1 MNAESRSS
9 WVPLVIIAMAQIM
22 MIFNIATLQ
31 VSIDGIASSFNS
43 SATSIGSAIV
53 AYSLV
58 VAGFI
63 MLGARIAQMLGSRRV
78 FRMSVLLFG
87 AAMAI
92 MAVSVGVPMM
102 IAAQVAAGA
111 AAAALVPT
119 LVVLVADNYKSR
131 QQEQALGWLGGAPA
145 MGIVLAFLI
154 AGSLATWLGW
164 RMVFGLLV
172 MFAAGI
178 YKLSDKLSTAVGQP
192 VHVDFVG
199 VALAALSI
207 LFISAGSNSLISWG
221 ALVAGPAAPFSFV
234 DMSPA
239 PIMILAGIFV
249 GQAFISWSRRREAA
263 GGTPLVALEV
273 IDTAT
278 ERSARVVFSS

>member
-1 MNAESRSS
+1 MNTQPRAS
-9 WVPLVIIAMAQIM
+9 WLPLVIIAMAQIM

-78 FRMSVLLFG
+78 FRMTVLAFG

-92 MAVSVGVPMM
+92 MALSIGVPMM

-119 LVVLVADNYKSR
+119 LV
-131 QQEQALGWLGGAPA
+131 
-145 MGIVLAFLI
+145 
-154 AGSLATWLGW
+154 
-164 RMVFGLLV
+164 
-172 MFAAGI
+172 
-178 YKLSDKLSTAVGQP
+178 
-192 VHVDFVG
+192 
-199 VALAALSI
+199 
-207 LFISAGSNSLISWG
+207 
-221 ALVAGPAAPFSFV
+221 
-234 DMSPA
+234 
-239 PIMILAGIFV
+239 
-249 GQAFISWSRRREAA
+249 
-263 GGTPLVALEV
+263 
-273 IDTAT
+273 
-278 ERSARVVFSS
+278 